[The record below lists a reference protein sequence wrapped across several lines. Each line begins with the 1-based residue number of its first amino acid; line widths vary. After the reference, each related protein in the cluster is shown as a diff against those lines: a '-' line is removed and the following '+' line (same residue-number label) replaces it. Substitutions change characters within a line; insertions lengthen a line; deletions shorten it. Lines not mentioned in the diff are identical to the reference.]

1 MKNAKTRQI
10 STAFILIFIYITV
23 AAASFHGYFSKWAF
37 RDSNPWFSLDKM
49 LDGTAARPYV
59 YRQLIPQIANSIDR
73 VTSPSIKE
81 SITKGSK
88 DIIGATYARA
98 KLESLESKYIFRYSI
113 VYIMTFFSILVS
125 MFLLR
130 EICIEVSKSTISG
143 TLAPIS
149 FVLVYPFISTIGGY
163 FYDYPEIA
171 FFAASFLLALR
182 KRLIWIIPIA
192 LVATLNKESFLFF
205 IITLIPLIR
214 PFASRYKL
222 LIFANSN
229 LKCNRC

>member
-1 MKNAKTRQI
+1 
-10 STAFILIFIYITV
+10 
-23 AAASFHGYFSKWAF
+23 
-37 RDSNPWFSLDKM
+37 
-49 LDGTAARPYV
+49 
-59 YRQLIPQIANSIDR
+59 
-73 VTSPSIKE
+73 
-81 SITKGSK
+81 
-88 DIIGATYARA
+88 
-98 KLESLESKYIFRYSI
+98 
-113 VYIMTFFSILVS
+113 

-130 EICIEVSKSTISG
+130 EICIEVSKSPLAG

-149 FVLVYPFISTIGGY
+149 FVLIYPFISTIGGY

-171 FFAASFLLALR
+171 FFAASFLLALH

-222 LIFANSN
+222 LIFTSSALIISTIVNLIVKSIYASN
-229 LKCNRC
+229 PGNTIEFHLKENMVVFQTCCNLLADPRTTRYLGGAPTLLQHYRKY